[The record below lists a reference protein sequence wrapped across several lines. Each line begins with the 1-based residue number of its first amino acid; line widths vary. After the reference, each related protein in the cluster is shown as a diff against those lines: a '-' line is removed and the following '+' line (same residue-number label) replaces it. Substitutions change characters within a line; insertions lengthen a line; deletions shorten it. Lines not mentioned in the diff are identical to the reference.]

1 MLVLNKSA
9 DKLKGCAA
17 KPRTLSPARCA
28 RGRRDKLTHLMRRKR
43 YNEKAREGAET
54 PADPLWRFPRF
65 LSRALYMLYF
75 LPCHLGDKPVFICFL
90 SLAFPQVY
98 IWEFIFQVSL
108 FPRSFLKALQNTVS
122 KTLRISP
129 LLTTRNDF
137 FPFLNSKIFRSF
149 ASFPFFSPNI
159 LYHIFSNP
167 VRTFTDT
174 FPSLKVSKTATMAH
188 YFFPPHFLLLRLL
201 FREAMV
207 A

>member
-1 MLVLNKSA
+1 M
-9 DKLKGCAA
+9 
-17 KPRTLSPARCA
+17 PRTLSPARCA

-137 FPFLNSKIFRSF
+137 FPFLNSKICRCLFVF
-149 ASFPFFSPNI
+149 FPFFSADI
-159 LYHIFSNP
+159 LYHIFSNS
-167 VRTFTDT
+167 VRTFTDA
-174 FPSLKVSKTATMAH
+174 FPSQKV
-188 YFFPPHFLLLRLL
+188 Y
-201 FREAMV
+201 
-207 A
+207 